1 MKTKQQKLDFI
12 LDKVK
17 NIDENQLH
25 LNNII
30 VDIRFMIMHPDPF
43 LFSHKGLDQ
52 IIYRI
57 GLCNSNI

>member
-17 NIDENQLH
+17 NMDENKLH

-30 VDIRFMIMHPDPF
+30 VDISFMKMHPDNR
-43 LFSHKGLDQ
+43 LFSHKGLDE

-57 GLCNSNI
+57 GLCNPNL